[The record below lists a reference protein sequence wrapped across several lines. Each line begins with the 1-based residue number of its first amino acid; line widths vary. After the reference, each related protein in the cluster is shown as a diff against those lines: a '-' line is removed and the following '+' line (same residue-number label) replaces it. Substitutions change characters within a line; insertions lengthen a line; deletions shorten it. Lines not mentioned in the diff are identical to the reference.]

1 MAARGRPRWSTRG
14 VRQPG
19 TWSGERERGVRER
32 AAGQSSP
39 VPAPVAAGRSSLAR
53 TGGRAEL
60 AFACTCGGRGAAALH
75 AHPWRLGRSSPG
87 ARSRRPG
94 GACLRPQRMWRSSS
108 ARTLVA
114 AGQSSSAPEPAAAGR
129 SSPTHT
135 GSRAELPRAR
145 SQPRRPLRR
154 RRLHRPRPCSRT
166 PRCFNPAAGYPPQ
179 FPSLCHRR
187 TTPPRRHNPAT
198 PFTLH
203 PNWLCQCVRLI
214 LVHLLHRSI
223 APRSTGAA
231 HPPRSSSR
239 PAGALSRTAL
249 PWPAFSGRVL
259 FILAFVS
266 CSP

>member
-1 MAARGRPRWSTRG
+1 MLRHRPHPTWACHG
-14 VRQPG
+14 G
-19 TWSGERERGVRER
+19 TWSGERER

-39 VPAPVAAGRSSLAR
+39 APATMAAGRSSLAR

-94 GACLRPQRMWRSSS
+94 GACLRPRRTWRSSS
-108 ARTLVA
+108 ARTLA
-114 AGQSSSAPEPAAAGR
+114 AARQSSPAPEPSAAGR
-129 SSPTHT
+129 SSPART
-135 GSRAELPRAR
+135 GGRAELPRAR
-145 SQPRRPLRR
+145 SQPRRPLGR

-239 PAGALSRTAL
+239 PAGALPRTAL
-249 PWPAFSGRVL
+249 PWPAFSSRVL
-259 FILAFVS
+259 FLRAFVS

>member
-1 MAARGRPRWSTRG
+1 MSHLRSKTCHAIARIRRGRATVAARGRPRWSTRG

-19 TWSGERERGVRER
+19 TWPGERERGVRER

-39 VPAPVAAGRSSLAR
+39 APAPVAAGRSSLAR

-60 AFACTCGGRGAAALH
+60 AIACTCGGRGAAALH

-87 ARSRRPG
+87 ARSRRPS
-94 GACLRPQRMWRSSS
+94 GACLRPRRTWRSSS
-108 ARTLVA
+108 ARTLAA
-114 AGQSSSAPEPAAAGR
+114 AGQSSSAPKPAAAGR
-129 SSPTHT
+129 SSPART
-135 GSRAELPRAR
+135 GGRA
-145 SQPRRPLRR
+145 
-154 RRLHRPRPCSRT
+154 
-166 PRCFNPAAGYPPQ
+166 
-179 FPSLCHRR
+179 
-187 TTPPRRHNPAT
+187 PPRRHNPAT

-239 PAGALSRTAL
+239 PAGAPPRTAL

-259 FILAFVS
+259 FLLAFVS